1 MKAGVESLTLLLLS
15 ILFAAAAPACEP
27 DATAGPADLV
37 LTNGKLFPAD
47 GTAAFYEALA
57 VCGNTIVAVGT
68 TEQIERWRGPDTQV
82 IDAGRRA
89 VLPGFVDNHTHLMT
103 GGRASQNADL
113 RGAAT
118 LEEVQK
124 RIRSFAAAH
133 PENAWV
139 QGSGWTYSAFPSLL
153 PVRQQLDAVVPDR
166 PAVMSGRDGHSSW
179 VNSKALALAGIDKE
193 TPDPEGGTIV
203 RDAAGVPTGVLVE
216 GPATR
221 LVSRVVPQQTRTRE
235 DDRRALK
242 TAIDEAN
249 RAGVTSVTE
258 AFGSPDGLALF
269 DDARRAGE
277 LTLRVHYSLGVQ
289 PSFSEQDLRAMQK
302 VWIEHPDTPTLKL
315 GTAKLVLDGVTSART
330 AYMLAPY
337 VDHPTNGAPFFTREQ
352 LERTT
357 QMLDREGWQIMIH
370 AIGDGAVRMAL
381 DALEKASAVNPVPER
396 GRRHRIEHASFVD
409 RADVPR
415 FGQLGVIL
423 SRQGGGDFVPLDAQ
437 PEASTS
443 NPTVANVGRERWAE
457 TGGILREIIAGGGML
472 TLGSDY
478 YVAAFDPMG
487 RISSLV
493 NRPARPGGADQRISL
508 EDAIRAY
515 TTGSA
520 YGSFR
525 ETQIGTLRRGMSAD
539 IVMLATDIF
548 AKPPTKAE
556 DVAVMMTIFDG
567 RIVYRDGRVTN

>member
-1 MKAGVESLTLLLLS
+1 MKTGVTAIPLLV
-15 ILFAAAAPACEP
+15 FGFVFNAAVLACEP

-37 LTNGKLFPAD
+37 LTNGKVFPAD
-47 GTAAFYEALA
+47 GTDAFYEAVA

-68 TEQIERWRGPDTQV
+68 SEQIQRWQGPNTQV
-82 IDAGRRA
+82 IDAAGRA
-89 VLPGFVDNHTHLMT
+89 ILPGFVDNHTHLMT

-124 RIRSFAAAH
+124 RIRSFASAH
-133 PENAWV
+133 PGNAWV
-139 QGSGWTYSAFPSLL
+139 QGSGWTYSAFPNLV
-153 PVRQQLDAVVPDR
+153 PTRQQLDAVVPDR

-179 VNSKALALAGIDKE
+179 VNSKALELAGIDKE
-193 TPDPEGGTIV
+193 TPDPAGGTIM

-221 LVSRVVPQQTRTRE
+221 LVSRAMPQQTRTRE
-235 DDRRALK
+235 DDRRALQ

-249 RAGVTSVTE
+249 RAGVTSTTE
-258 AFGSPDGLALF
+258 AFGSPDGLELF

-277 LTLRVHYSLGVQ
+277 LTLRVHYALGVQ
-289 PSFSEQDLRAMQK
+289 PTFSDQDMRAMQK
-302 VWIEHPDTPTLKL
+302 VWMEHPDTPTLKL
-315 GTAKLVLDGVTSART
+315 GTAKLLLDGVTSART

-337 VDHPTNGAPFFTREQ
+337 VDRPTGGAPFFTREQ

-381 DALEKASAVNPVPER
+381 DAFEKAAAVNSVPER

-409 RADVPR
+409 HADATR

-423 SRQGGGDFVPLDAQ
+423 SRQGGGDFVPPNTQ
-437 PEASTS
+437 PESTTS
-443 NPTVANVGRERWAE
+443 NPTVANVGQERCAE
-457 TGGILREIIAGGGML
+457 SGGILREIIAGGGML

-487 RISSLV
+487 RISSLF
-493 NRPARPGGADQRISL
+493 NLPARPGGSDQRISL

-525 ETQIGTLRRGMSAD
+525 EKQIGALRRGMLAD
-539 IVMLATDIF
+539 IVMLATDVF
-548 AKPPTKAE
+548 AEQPTKPE
-556 DVAVMMTIFDG
+556 DVAVVMTIFDG
-567 RIVYRDGRVTN
+567 RIVFRSP